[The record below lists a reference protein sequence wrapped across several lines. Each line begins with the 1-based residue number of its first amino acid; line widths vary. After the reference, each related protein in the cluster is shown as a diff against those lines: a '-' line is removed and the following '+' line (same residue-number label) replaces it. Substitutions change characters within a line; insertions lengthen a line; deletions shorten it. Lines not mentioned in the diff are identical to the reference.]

1 MICTIVDKS
10 ITVKMLFTYINHS
23 QVLLKKRIK
32 HSKPDATLLE
42 FIASICLDDGWSVD
56 QSSIVEVLIRKSFN
70 CSWTFPLFI
79 CFIKKR
85 KSKFV
90 FQSEQLAAWTK

>member
-42 FIASICLDDGWSVD
+42 FIASICLDDG
-56 QSSIVEVLIRKSFN
+56 
-70 CSWTFPLFI
+70 
-79 CFIKKR
+79 
-85 KSKFV
+85 
-90 FQSEQLAAWTK
+90 